1 MTSRPELA
9 RRSLESGSAIGAGP
23 ASNLRLALLVL
34 EGYACL
40 LAIIGVFVGAIVF
53 LLWGLFAR
61 RPLISLAALFIG
73 VPLVVTTFRAIRAL
87 FFHLPEPDGIPV
99 TAAQAP
105 ALHALV
111 EQLRRQIEAPGP
123 NRIVVSRYFN
133 ASAVQLPRAGIFWPR
148 NILAI
153 GYPLFATLS
162 PDQLRAVI
170 SHELAHLSRRTAA
183 FLPGSTAPVFPGCG

>member
-1 MTSRPELA
+1 VVTSRPELA

-73 VPLVVTTFRAIRAL
+73 VPWSSPHFVR
-87 FFHLPEPDGIPV
+87 
-99 TAAQAP
+99 
-105 ALHALV
+105 
-111 EQLRRQIEAPGP
+111 
-123 NRIVVSRYFN
+123 
-133 ASAVQLPRAGIFWPR
+133 SARSSSTCR
-148 NILAI
+148 N
-153 GYPLFATLS
+153 
-162 PDQLRAVI
+162 
-170 SHELAHLSRRTAA
+170 RTA
-183 FLPGSTAPVFPGCG
+183 FR